1 MSMAGMWFEYVWD
14 QDFNDGFDYQCST
27 WLILD
32 DGNDGFVVYNHQTFD
47 SEDPNNTGTF
57 NQFKLN
63 WDKKT
68 DDGQRARAEYVRGI
82 AEEGQPERK

>member
-14 QDFNDGFDYQCST
+14 QDFSDGFDYVCST

-47 SEDPNNTGTF
+47 AEDPNNTGTF
-57 NQFKLN
+57 NQFQLD
-63 WDKKT
+63 WDKST
-68 DDGQRARAEYVRGI
+68 DGGQRARAKYVRGT